1 MSSESSR
8 WKSRL
13 RAAAPWLVLL
23 WALLVLVVLQPYAA
37 GYGTFRRSIFEII
50 LERWGDPTWQ
60 HGALALP
67 IAAWLVW
74 RRRDEIAALPA
85 RSSAMG
91 LGMLLLGLLL
101 YIAGYRAN
109 FYYFGFAAIQLV
121 IGGSVLWAH
130 GWDRFKLC
138 LFPWLIVGFS
148 WPIVFLEDS
157 AILLQLRMTMVKAA
171 AEVLSLAGVATITDG
186 TTLVS
191 GAMEARAAGEWFR
204 FNVDGPCSG
213 LRSVFALLMVSALF
227 GYFRETSLWRRL
239 VLVASSIPLALLANM
254 VRIFILLGGSML
266 FGQSF
271 AVGDEE
277 KEVSTFHFLAG
288 IAVFVVALAGMQA
301 LSSLMKLAFDRERR
315 ARTVRRVKV
324 AAASQHPEASPS

>member
-1 MSSESSR
+1 MKTEPQPWR
-8 WKSRL
+8 IL
-13 RAAAPWLVLL
+13 LVAAMPWLVLL
-23 WALLVLVVLQPYAA
+23 WALSLLVVLQPYAA
-37 GYGTFRRSIFEII
+37 GYGTFRRSIFEIV
-50 LERWGDPTWQ
+50 LERWRDATWQ

-74 RRRDEIAALPA
+74 RRRSEIAALPA
-85 RSSAMG
+85 RWSGAGLAM
-91 LGMLLLGLLL
+91 LALGLLL

-109 FYYFGFAAIQLV
+109 FYYFGFAAIHLV
-121 IGGSVLWAH
+121 IGGFVLWVH
-130 GWDRFKLC
+130 GWERFRLC
-138 LFPWLIVGFS
+138 LFPWFILCFA

-157 AILLQLRMTMVKAA
+157 SILLNLRIAMVRCAA
-171 AEVLSLAGVATITDG
+171 AVLSLTGVPTITDG

-191 GAMEARAAGEWFR
+191 AATEARGAGEWFR

-227 GYFRETSLWRRL
+227 GFFREKQLWRRL
-239 VLVASSIPLALLANM
+239 ALIASSIPLALLANM

-266 FGQSF
+266 FGQGF

-288 IAVFVVALAGMQA
+288 IAVFVVALAGMQSLSA
-301 LSSLMKLAFDRERR
+301 LMRLLFDREGR
-315 ARTVRRVKV
+315 ARTIRRVNV
-324 AAASQHPEASPS
+324 ASGQRAEASAS